1 VILMKSLLQT
11 TSVVVLGLVAAGCS
25 TPVPQVVQ
33 TQNLPSNFTGPV
45 VAGADVWPKADW
57 WKGFGSD
64 ELDGLIVAAQA
75 DNFDLAAAIARVQQA
90 KAQTNI
96 ASSALF
102 PTISLAG
109 QATRSRSGEGSVS
122 VNPTTGVP
130 TINAGT
136 SNEFGVQ
143 LQASY
148 ELDIWGKAQDSLTAA
163 DEALKSSRFAAE
175 VVALT
180 TTAGV
185 GTTYLD
191 VLALRERVAI
201 AQQNIDAAKRI
212 LTITQAK
219 VTNGVSS
226 RLDLAQQEAQVAGQE
241 AQIPALQEQEK
252 EALFALAILLGR
264 MPEDFDVKTQNLDAI
279 KTPIVSPGLPS
290 QLLERRPDVAQAEA
304 NLASGHANVDA
315 ARAAFFPQIGLNGS
329 GGYASNMIGTLIN
342 PSNLAWS
349 VGASLLQTIF
359 DGGLLQGQYQL
370 SKAQQKELIADY
382 RKAVISAFSDVETS
396 LNQVAHLTQQEQYL
410 TDEVNA
416 ASEAFRISEIQYREG
431 VADLLTV
438 LQSQQT
444 LFTAQDLLVQT
455 KLARAQADV
464 GLFKALGGGWSE
476 ADKAQTQ
483 TIPAQTTPVSPPAA
497 APAAEAQPFA
507 PVPRTPGPSEI
518 KTDDQA
524 PPPKPTQHE
533 Q

>member
-1 VILMKSLLQT
+1 MKSLLQT
-11 TSVVVLGLVAAGCS
+11 ASVLVLGLLAAGCS
-25 TPVPQVVQ
+25 TPVPQVIE
-33 TQNLPSNFTGPV
+33 TQNLPANFTGPV
-45 VAGADVWPKADW
+45 VAGADIWPKADW
-57 WKGFGSD
+57 WQGFGSD
-64 ELDGLIVAAQA
+64 ELDGLIVTAQA

-90 KAQTNI
+90 KAQTKI
-96 ASSALF
+96 AGSALW
-102 PTISLAG
+102 PTLDLAG
-109 QATRSRSGEGSVS
+109 SATRSRNGGGTVSIGGGAPITVPGS
-122 VNPTTGVP
+122 TG
-130 TINAGT
+130 NQFDA
-136 SNEFGVQ
+136 Q

-163 DEALKSSRFAAE
+163 DEALKSSRYAEE

-180 TTAGV
+180 TIAGV

-191 VLALRERVAI
+191 VLALRERVSI

-212 LTITQAK
+212 LVITQAK

-264 MPEDFDVKTQNLDAI
+264 MPEDFDVKAQNLDAI
-279 KTPIVSPGLPS
+279 KSPIVSPGLPS
-290 QLLERRPDVAQAEA
+290 QLLERRPDVAEAEA

-329 GGYASNMIGTLIN
+329 GGYASTMVSSLIN

-396 LNQVAHLTQQEQYL
+396 LNQVAHLAQQEQYL

-431 VADLLTV
+431 VADLLAV

-444 LFTAQDLLVQT
+444 LFTAQDELIQI

-464 GLFKALGGGWSE
+464 GLYKALGGGWTE

-483 TIPAQTTPVSPPAA
+483 AIPAQTTPVSAPET
-497 APAAEAQPFA
+497 APAAEAQPIM
-507 PVPRTPGPSEI
+507 PVPKTPGPSELT
-518 KTDDQA
+518 TDDKA
-524 PPPKPTQHE
+524 PAPLPAQPTHE

>member
-1 VILMKSLLQT
+1 MKFLLQT
-11 TSVVVLGLVAAGCS
+11 ASVAVLGLVAAGCS
-25 TPVPQVVQ
+25 TPVPQVMQ
-33 TQNLPSNFTGPV
+33 TQNLPSNFTGPM
-45 VAGADVWPKADW
+45 VAGADVWPKPDW

-64 ELDGLIVAAQA
+64 ELDGLIVEAQA

-90 KAQTNI
+90 KGQAKI
-96 ASSALF
+96 AGSALWPQLDLAGSATRARTSGGTF
-102 PTISLAG
+102 SAGGGGPTI
-109 QATRSRSGEGSVS
+109 TVPGS
-122 VNPTTGVP
+122 TG
-130 TINAGT
+130 NQ
-136 SNEFGVQ
+136 FGAQ

-163 DEALKSSRFAAE
+163 DEALKASRFAAE

-180 TTAGV
+180 TTADV

-191 VLALRERVAI
+191 VLALRERVTI

-226 RLDLAQQEAQVAGQE
+226 RLDLAQQEALVAGQE

-264 MPEDFDVKTQNLDAI
+264 MPEDFDVKGQNLDAI
-279 KTPIVSPGLPS
+279 KAPIVSPGLPS

-329 GGYASNMIGTLIN
+329 GGYASTMISSLIN

-359 DGGLLQGQYQL
+359 DGGALQGQLNL
-370 SKAQQKELIADY
+370 SKGQQNELIADY

-396 LNQVAHLTQQEQYL
+396 LNQVAHLAQQEQYL

-444 LFTAQDLLVQT
+444 LFTAQDQLVQI

-464 GLFKALGGGWSE
+464 GLYKALGGGWSE
-476 ADKAQTQ
+476 ADRLQTQ
-483 TIPAQTTPVSPPAA
+483 TIPAKTTQVSPPAP
-497 APAAEAQPFA
+497 APAPEAQPMT
-507 PVPRTPGPSEI
+507 PVPKTPGPSDI
-518 KTDDQA
+518 SQDDQV
-524 PPPKPTQHE
+524 PPPAPMHK
-533 Q
+533 